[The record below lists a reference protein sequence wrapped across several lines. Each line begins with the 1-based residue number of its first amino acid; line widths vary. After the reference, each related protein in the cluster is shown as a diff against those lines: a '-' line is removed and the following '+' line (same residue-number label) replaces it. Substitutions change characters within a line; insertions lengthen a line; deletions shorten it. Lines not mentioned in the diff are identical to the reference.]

1 MAGQVPGRGRGHSTC
16 VALAV
21 VQHSTPVALLRLSLP
36 PSLSPSLFLP
46 GWTESTGGEEEGFLV
61 KMEANNG
68 SEKEKEKEKVVK
80 RRTRPNFLRYMHLE
94 RRKTDTIVVANDDI
108 AADIKGDINLGTL
121 VRRSQSDKTEYSA
134 KLKEKMA
141 PLSPLS
147 SILASPALD
156 PVEVRLRK
164 MSRRSKVIQ
173 ELVQTERDFLTDLE
187 LCIREVVKPLR
198 DRQVVDV
205 DRLFTNMETVC
216 EVSAALLHR
225 LKEATAEPDP
235 EALVIGEVF
244 IQAKAALEDVY
255 KIYCYHH
262 DDANSLLKSYEKEE
276 GIKQHFISCVSSLK
290 RIYDQEGKPNLLDM
304 GSLLIKP
311 VQRVMKYPLLLGELW
326 HATPSDH
333 PDNRP
338 LQEAL
343 NAAKII
349 NVNINEF
356 KRRKD
361 IVMKYK
367 RTEEDGGTLMG
378 KLNKFSIHSIRK
390 KSDRLTGYLKILTGV
405 EPQVRDEVFDKE
417 EKLFRSLEKAVR
429 QLVKNVH
436 CYLIHIQE
444 MVGVVVQN
452 AADLEDIMKDPDKI
466 DTNGTQH
473 LKNGNNPY
481 KHFKERMT
489 HLVLAPLSSL
499 QGMFAAPQKLIQKRY
514 DKLLDYCSRLER
526 SPSSSTSSA
535 SSSSSSPSPV
545 SEDQGQVAARRDYAA
560 LNAQLVEELQRFN
573 MAAHTI
579 LSNCVLCL
587 VTLLKGLMDTACH
600 HAPSIQQLPAPL
612 SNISEVQSS
621 IMEELN
627 NLTVVK
633 DNAQTLIE
641 RKVSFE
647 KTKKILAVPEIQR
660 QTEGNRARLLDE
672 YPADRLFQLKRKCNG
687 CQEQD
692 VSLLEG
698 ELVGLLEDTD
708 PLGSRG
714 RWLVDTGSTQGYVY
728 SSFLKQYN
736 PNRDQG
742 RPGQGTGITEPQQ
755 PIVVL
760 DEDFDNLSLFVSGSG
775 RNNSMRSRSSIPN
788 FSLYNTSSTSLDR
801 CSTPSS
807 LQGDTEPDIHQDVD
821 TEPDNQQF
829 YAVYGFQARC
839 DQELTMQENQHVRIL
854 KFSDLGGNKDW
865 WLAEANGQKG
875 YVPANYLG
883 KMSYA

>member
-1 MAGQVPGRGRGHSTC
+1 MVNTGPMLYADTGVPGEVAMHSSGGCRAMKYSSGGGMTTELSCDRYGRA
-16 VALAV
+16 VAWEGEGP
-21 VQHSTPVALLRLSLP
+21 QSSPV
-36 PSLSPSLFLP
+36 
-46 GWTESTGGEEEGFLV
+46 TESTGGEEEEGLLV
-61 KMEANNG
+61 AMDPNKEANNG
-68 SEKEKEKEKVVK
+68 SEKEKEKEKDKVIK

-94 RRKTDTIVVANDDI
+94 RRKTDTIVVANDDT

-141 PLSPLS
+141 PLSSLS
-147 SILASPALD
+147 SILASPALE
-156 PVEVRLRK
+156 PEEVRLRK

-225 LKEATAEPDP
+225 LQEATAEPDP

-276 GIKQHFISCVSSLK
+276 GIKQHFITCVLSLK
-290 RIYDQEGKPNLLDM
+290 QIYDQEGKPNLLDM

-326 HATPSDH
+326 QATPSDH

-343 NAAKII
+343 TAAKII

-390 KSDRLTGYLKILTGV
+390 KSDRLTGHLKILTGV
-405 EPQVRDEVFDKE
+405 EPQ
-417 EKLFRSLEKAVR
+417 
-429 QLVKNVH
+429 
-436 CYLIHIQE
+436 E
-444 MVGVVVQN
+444 MVGVAVQN

-473 LKNGNNPY
+473 LKNGNDPY

-489 HLVLAPLSSL
+489 HLVLAPLASL

-526 SPSSSTSSA
+526 SPSSSSSSSSSTSSA
-535 SSSSSSPSPV
+535 SASSSSPSPV

-660 QTEGNRARLLDE
+660 QTESNRARLLEE
-672 YPADRLFQLKRKCNG
+672 YPADRLYQLKRNCNG

-698 ELVGLLEDTD
+698 ELVGLLKDTD

-736 PNRDQG
+736 PNRDQA
-742 RPGQGTGITEPQQ
+742 RPGQGTGTTEPQQ
-755 PIVVL
+755 SIVVL

-775 RNNSMRSRSSIPN
+775 RNNSIRSRSSIRSMGSIPN
-788 FSLYNTSSTSLDR
+788 FSLYNTSSTSLDS

-807 LQGDTEPDIHQDVD
+807 LQGDTEPDVRQD
-821 TEPDNQQF
+821 F
-829 YAVYGFQARC
+829 YAVYAFKARC
-839 DQELTMQENQHVRIL
+839 DQELTLQEYQHVRIL

-875 YVPANYLG
+875 YVPANYLS